1 MRISTVTIY
10 QQSINALNQ
19 QQSQY
24 SKIGLQLASGKRVTT
39 PSDDPQA
46 ASQAVGV
53 EQSQAVNQQYT
64 DARVGTRNALS
75 QEESVLNSVSD
86 ALTSVKGLLVQA
98 GNGTLS
104 DADRSSIASDLKG
117 IYQTLIGQANAT
129 DGNGRYLFG
138 GYQDSSPPFV
148 MDNSGQVQYVGDTGQ
163 QLQQVDASRQMPSN
177 DSGRQIFLN
186 AHNSA
191 QYVARAGSNNT
202 GSVTFTGPS
211 VVNAAAPGFG
221 NGFVIS
227 FDGAGKYSSDGG
239 ASWTAYTSGNS
250 ITVNGMSLTLQG
262 APAAKDTISVTVGTA
277 GYSYLAQAS
286 DSNKGN
292 LSYSSVSVSNP
303 SDPNFGK
310 PFNIV
315 FDGAGNYSTDGGTT
329 SQPYAVSV
337 SGQPISANGVSL
349 TVWGTPGNGDTISV
363 ETTPNIFRTL
373 EQVIAALDRPATTA
387 ADKANVQNTLSTA
400 NRELD
405 NSLDNVL
412 TTRASVGSR
421 LNELDVIDSVGNN
434 RKLSYA
440 QTLSDLVDLD
450 YNQAISDYSLRQVGL
465 QAAQKAYVGIQSLSL
480 FKLI

>member
-1 MRISTVTIY
+1 MRISTVTMY

-19 QQSQY
+19 QQSEY
-24 SKIGLQLASGKRVTT
+24 SKIGLQLASGKRVTN

-46 ASQAVGV
+46 ASQAVVV

-64 DARVGTRNALS
+64 DARVSTRNALS
-75 QEESVLNSVSD
+75 QEESVLNSVGD
-86 ALTSVKGLLVQA
+86 ALISVKGLLVQA

-148 MDNSGQVQYVGDTGQ
+148 SSNSGQVQYVGDTGQ
-163 QLQQVDASRQMPSN
+163 LRQQVDASRQMPSN
-177 DSGRQIFLN
+177 DSGQQIFLN

-191 QYVARAGSNNT
+191 QYVARAGSGNT

-211 VVNAAAPGFG
+211 VVDTTAAGFG
-221 NGFVIS
+221 SGFVIA
-227 FDGAGKYSSDGG
+227 FDGAGNYSVDGG
-239 ASWTAYTSGNS
+239 TPQPYTSGNS
-250 ITVNGMSLTLQG
+250 VTINGMSLTLQG
-262 APAAKDTISVTVGTA
+262 APAAGDTISVTA
-277 GYSYLAQAS
+277 GHGYLAQGSA
-286 DSNKGN
+286 GN
-292 LSYSSVSVSNP
+292 TGSLSYGSLSVSNA
-303 SDPNFGK
+303 SDPNFGT

-315 FDGAGNYSTDGGTT
+315 FDGAGNYSTDGGAT
-329 SQPYAVSV
+329 SQPYVP
-337 SGQPISANGVSL
+337 GQTISANGLSL
-349 TVWGTPGNGDTISV
+349 TVQGTPAAGDSISV
-363 ETTPNIFRTL
+363 GTSGNSTPNIFRTL
-373 EQVIAALDRPATTA
+373 EQVITALDQPATTA

-400 NRELD
+400 SRELD

-421 LNELDVIDSVGNN
+421 LNELDVIDSVGSN

>member
-24 SKIGLQLASGKRVTT
+24 SKIGLQLASGKRVTN

-53 EQSQAVNQQYT
+53 NQSAAVNQQYT
-64 DARVGTRNALS
+64 DARVSTRNALS

-104 DADRSSIASDLKG
+104 DADRSSIASNLKG

-148 MDNSGQVQYVGDTGQ
+148 MDNSGHVQYVGDTGQ
-163 QLQQVDASRQMPSN
+163 LLQQVDASRQMPSN

-211 VVNAAAPGFG
+211 VVDAADAGFG

-227 FDGAGKYSSDGG
+227 FDGAGNYSVDGG
-239 ASWTAYTSGNS
+239 TPQPYTSGNS
-250 ITVNGMSLTLQG
+250 IPVNGLSLTLQG
-262 APAAKDTISVTVGTA
+262 APAAGDTISVTAGAA

-286 DSNKGN
+286 ASNKGN
-292 LSYSSVSVSNP
+292 LSYSSVSVSNA
-303 SDPNFGK
+303 SDPHFGK
-310 PFNIV
+310 PFDIV
-315 FDGAGNYSTDGGTT
+315 FDSAGNYSVDGGPP
-329 SQPYAVSV
+329 Q
-337 SGQPISANGVSL
+337 SGQPISANGLSL
-349 TVWGTPGNGDTISV
+349 TVQGTPVAGDTISV
-363 ETTPNIFRTL
+363 KTTPNIFRTL
-373 EQVIAALDRPATTA
+373 EQTIAVLDKPATTA
-387 ADKANVQNTLSTA
+387 ADKAALQNTLSTSS
-400 NRELD
+400 RELD
-405 NSLDNVL
+405 NALDNVL

-421 LNELDVIDSVGNN
+421 LNELDVIDSVGGN

-465 QAAQKAYVGIQSLSL
+465 QAAQKAFVGIQGLSL